1 MKQDIQ
7 NFMKLVKVNVY
18 QMQVFVIINNVGIKI
33 NADMNAK
40 NWFTKADVTKDLFGI
55 LEIVIVNV
63 VNLMM
68 LENI

>member
-40 NWFTKADVTKDLFGI
+40 N
-55 LEIVIVNV
+55 
-63 VNLMM
+63 
-68 LENI
+68 